1 MEENLGLVGYAFD
14 NFILK
19 YPIIRRYQEDMIQEG
34 YLTLCKCAHTFDRT
48 KDSTFASYALT
59 SIVNNWM
66 SYLQKKLYKYQREN
80 TDSEMADLDT
90 NGEEILT
97 PIDNL
102 IDSTDVEDDVLGKDL
117 LPSCLAAIDKY
128 FSKCGALH
136 EEDKE
141 KYKYILIHSFNGDT
155 DVKIAE
161 ALQLSRERIRQIRN
175 KIQKILIKTKLI
187 NNM

>member
-19 YPIIRRYQEDMIQEG
+19 YPIIRRYQEDIIQEG

-59 SIVNNWM
+59 SIINHWRY
-66 SYLQKKLYKYQREN
+66 YLQKKLYKYQREI

-90 NGEEILT
+90 DGEEIPT

-102 IDSTDVEDDVLGKDL
+102 IDSKIYRTDQDG
-117 LPSCLAAIDKY
+117 SIM
-128 FSKCGALH
+128 F
-136 EEDKE
+136 
-141 KYKYILIHSFNGDT
+141 
-155 DVKIAE
+155 KI
-161 ALQLSRERIRQIRN
+161 
-175 KIQKILIKTKLI
+175 KITKLKI
-187 NNM
+187 ETCSP

>member
-66 SYLQKKLYKYQREN
+66 SYLQKKLYKYQREI

-102 IDSTDVEDDVLGKDL
+102 IDSADVEDDVLGKDL

-128 FSKCGALH
+128 FSKSGALH

-141 KYKYILIHSFNGDT
+141 KYKYILIHSCNGDT
-155 DVKIAE
+155 NVKIAE
-161 ALQLSRERIRQIRN
+161 ALQLSAERVRQIRN
-175 KIQKILIKTKLI
+175 KIQQILIKAKLI

>member
-19 YPIIRRYQEDMIQEG
+19 YPTIRRYQEDIIQEG

-66 SYLQKKLYKYQREN
+66 SYLQKKIYKYQREI
-80 TDSEMADLDT
+80 TDSEMADLGTD
-90 NGEEILT
+90 EKEIPT

-102 IDSTDVEDDVLGKDL
+102 IDSADVEEDVLGKDL
-117 LPSCLAAIDKY
+117 LPSCLVAIDKY
-128 FSKCGALH
+128 FSKSGALH

-175 KIQKILIKTKLI
+175 KIQQILIKAKLI

>member
-66 SYLQKKLYKYQREN
+66 SYLQKKLYKYQREI

-128 FSKCGALH
+128 FSKSGALH

>member
-14 NFILK
+14 NFIRK
-19 YPIIRRYQEDMIQEG
+19 YPTVRKYQEDIIQEG
-34 YLTLCKCAHTFDRT
+34 YLTLCKCAHSFDKT

-59 SIVNNWM
+59 AIINNWLT
-66 SYLQKKLYKYQREN
+66 YLQRNLYKYQKEIPN
-80 TDSEMADLDT
+80 SEMT
-90 NGEEILT
+90 NIDIDGEEIPT

-102 IDSTDVEDDVLGKDL
+102 IDSADVEEDVLGKDL
-117 LPSCLAAIDKY
+117 LPNCLAAIDKY
-128 FSKCGALH
+128 FSKSGSLH

-175 KIQKILIKTKLI
+175 KIQQILIKAKLI

>member
-66 SYLQKKLYKYQREN
+66 SYLQKKLYKYQREI

-128 FSKCGALH
+128 FSKSESLH
-136 EEDKE
+136 EEDRE
-141 KYKYILIHSFNGDT
+141 KYKYILIHSLI
-155 DVKIAE
+155 IA
-161 ALQLSRERIRQIRN
+161 SIF
-175 KIQKILIKTKLI
+175 
-187 NNM
+187 